1 MDDLATRVKK
11 FLKTIERGGGG
22 DFLEPVDTSMRDF
35 SVKNFLECAYDTYE
49 QPNGLTAVEVSNFVR
64 GLHAL
69 SVFGNPDSPAH
80 DVFPEES
87 QAAQK
92 LTAIFQTV
100 SALDERKF
108 DTFHLLGFYELWDAY
123 REKNPQLHQVQID
136 DSDVKKIKSVLLAV
150 TESYAADEIAR
161 RFGGECLE
169 NASGEDHAKAK
180 EAVEDMVGTLPW
192 TPTYEML
199 KKMKTELDENAVFA
213 AQNSPPVVIKRRST
227 AKKGPSS

>member
-22 DFLEPVDTSMRDF
+22 DFFAPVDTSMRNF
-35 SVKNFLECAYDTYE
+35 AVKNFLDCAYDTYE
-49 QPNGLTAVEVSNFVR
+49 QPDGLTAVEVSNFVR

-69 SVFGNPDSPAH
+69 SVFGNPEAAAH

-92 LTAIFQTV
+92 LTAIFQTA

-108 DTFHLLGFYELWDAY
+108 DTFHLLSFYELWDAY
-123 REKNPQLHQVQID
+123 REKNPQLNRVEID

-150 TESYAADEIAR
+150 TESHAADEIAR
-161 RFGGECLE
+161 RYGGEYLE
-169 NASGEDHAKAK
+169 NASAEDHAKAK
-180 EAVEDMVGTLPW
+180 EAVEEMVGTLPW
-192 TPTYEML
+192 MPSYEML
-199 KKMKTELDENAVFA
+199 KKMKTELDENATFA
-213 AQNSPPVVIKRRST
+213 AHNSPPVVIKRRGA
-227 AKKGPSS
+227 AKKTP